1 MAVDRE
7 FRDFIKRFGLG
18 VAIGIIIA
26 NAIQKIV
33 YAIND
38 GFIKPLINLAIA
50 TDKWSVWT
58 FTIGTAEVRV
68 GEILAASI
76 DFIVIA
82 LLLFF
87 FVKLFLG
94 TKKIAG

>member
-7 FRDFIKRFGLG
+7 FRDFIKKFGLG

-38 GFIKPLINLAIA
+38 GFIKPLINFAIA
-50 TDKWSVWT
+50 TDKWSVWV
-58 FTIGTAEVRV
+58 FNVGTAEIKI
-68 GEILAASI
+68 GEILAAAV
-76 DFIVIA
+76 DFFVIA

-94 TKKIAG
+94 TKKIRA

>member
-7 FRDFIKRFGLG
+7 FRDFIKKFGLG

-58 FTIGTAEVRV
+58 FKIGVAEVKI
-68 GEILAASI
+68 GEILAAGV
-76 DFIVIA
+76 DFFVIV

-94 TKKIAG
+94 MKKIPG